1 MTTAKPTAEEVKK
14 GYQECKT
21 CGGILLL
28 ESGFEVNTSACTQ
41 CGEHVLMEAVEKGR
55 LTAKH
60 VFQLLPYREG
70 SSTSNRL
77 LALVRAEDDDY
88 LLKIKIKKIEK
99 TTQLTEPENI

>member
-41 CGEHVLMEAVEKGR
+41 CGEHVASKEEFFNVP
-55 LTAKH
+55 
-60 VFQLLPYREG
+60 V
-70 SSTSNRL
+70 
-77 LALVRAEDDDY
+77 
-88 LLKIKIKKIEK
+88 
-99 TTQLTEPENI
+99 

>member
-41 CGEHVLMEAVEKGR
+41 CGEHVAS
-55 LTAKH
+55 
-60 VFQLLPYREG
+60 REEFFSVG
-70 SSTSNRL
+70 G
-77 LALVRAEDDDY
+77 E
-88 LLKIKIKKIEK
+88 I
-99 TTQLTEPENI
+99 